1 MKRCIDEVELFSPG
15 GLRDDA
21 TIVVLCRAEYD
32 PRPKGERV
40 ADLELESRE
49 SDDGASVV
57 VRGEVDM
64 ATAPQLRDTLLE
76 LVDGGATR
84 IALDCRGLDFL
95 DSSGIGVL
103 IAVRKRLGDDGS
115 LTLEAPP
122 AHVRKVLELT
132 GVSEHVTIVP

>member
-1 MKRCIDEVELFSPG
+1 M
-15 GLRDDA
+15 
-21 TIVVLCRAEYD
+21 
-32 PRPKGERV
+32 
-40 ADLELESRE
+40 ADLTLDSRKT
-49 SDDGASVV
+49 DDGATVV

-84 IALDCRGLDFL
+84 IVLDCRSLDFL

-132 GVSEHVTIVP
+132 GVTEHVTITS

>member
-1 MKRCIDEVELFSPG
+1 VLLAERASGRPE
-15 GLRDDA
+15 GLRRIPA
-21 TIVVLCRAEYD
+21 FLAD
-32 PRPKGERV
+32 PDEDVRLLAVKWV
-40 ADLELESRE
+40 ADLVLESRE
-49 SDDGASVV
+49 SDEGAVVV

-64 ATAPQLRDTLLE
+64 ATAPQLRDALFA

-132 GVSEHVTIVP
+132 GVSEHVTITS

>member
-1 MKRCIDEVELFSPG
+1 
-15 GLRDDA
+15 
-21 TIVVLCRAEYD
+21 
-32 PRPKGERV
+32 V
-40 ADLELESRE
+40 ADLKLESRKT
-49 SDDGASVV
+49 DDGATVV

-64 ATAPQLRDTLLE
+64 ATAPQLRDELVA
-76 LVDGGATR
+76 LVDGGASR
-84 IALDCRGLDFL
+84 IVLDCRGLDFL

-132 GVSEHVTIVP
+132 GVSEHVTITS

>member
-1 MKRCIDEVELFSPG
+1 M
-15 GLRDDA
+15 
-21 TIVVLCRAEYD
+21 
-32 PRPKGERV
+32 
-40 ADLELESRE
+40 ADLQLESRKT
-49 SDDGASVV
+49 DDGASVT

-76 LVDGGATR
+76 LVDAGANR
-84 IALDCRGLDFL
+84 IVLDCRGLDFL

-115 LTLEAPP
+115 LTLEAPQ

-132 GVSEHVTIVP
+132 GVSEHVSITS

>member
-1 MKRCIDEVELFSPG
+1 M
-15 GLRDDA
+15 
-21 TIVVLCRAEYD
+21 
-32 PRPKGERV
+32 
-40 ADLELESRE
+40 ADLQLESHE
-49 SDDGASVV
+49 TDDGASVT

-64 ATAPQLRDTLLE
+64 ATAPQLRDTLMA
-76 LVDGGATR
+76 LVDAGATR
-84 IALDCRGLDFL
+84 VALDCRGLDFL

-132 GVSEHVTIVP
+132 GVTDHVNVTS